1 MTACSFMGL
10 PVGVDSSLPTEA
22 QEEDPGPSLQPTLS
36 TILSGAYFSSHAG
49 PFTNEAF
56 NMSESKELDR
66 VGQLKQMR
74 DELRLQAHLAKAEA
88 KDEWVKAEAKWDQL
102 KQELPR
108 VDETAD
114 EIIDKLSDGAK
125 KLAQDIRSA
134 YKRIRDAE

>member
-1 MTACSFMGL
+1 M
-10 PVGVDSSLPTEA
+10 P
-22 QEEDPGPSLQPTLS
+22 
-36 TILSGAYFSSHAG
+36 
-49 PFTNEAF
+49 
-56 NMSESKELDR
+56 ESKELDR

-108 VDETAD
+108 VDDTAD
-114 EIIDKLSDGAK
+114 EIIDKLSEGAK